1 MSRAGLV
8 EQMKKEMTGTRPI
21 SARGEGKERVRMEYA
36 IPAFWIA
43 VSRLI
48 AMIWGQPDAR

>member
-1 MSRAGLV
+1 M

-48 AMIWGQPDAR
+48 AMIWGQPGARWSTH